1 MIIMKELSL
10 LVTCLTMSLLT
21 FSQTGTETDSLVCT
35 PTKQA
40 REIGKELTL
49 YDLCQLEKKSLQKDT
64 LDLRSIIS
72 QKDSIIELKNSEIT
86 LLDSSLLASGNLNA
100 TLTTEKQVLEDKVNK
115 VTTQRNLAG
124 SLSLILTILLAL
136 I

>member
-1 MIIMKELSL
+1 
-10 LVTCLTMSLLT
+10 MSLLT
-21 FSQTGTETDSLVCT
+21 FSQTGTETDSLVCI

-40 REIGKELTL
+40 REIAKELTL